1 MTTLLDRIPD
11 AQDIFG
17 LLRRWSPVFLT
28 GEDEG
33 YKSAV
38 ADPERPDIVT
48 DEGTKD
54 VESVALDLTDK
65 YGRVDAAWFIRNLA
79 EQDGEV
85 WLTLTIADW
94 SLIGVAEAGRNMT
107 PEQIDTLARL
117 VLRLAGRTS

>member
-1 MTTLLDRIPD
+1 MTDKLLDRITD

-33 YKSAV
+33 YRSAV

-65 YGRVDAAWFIRNLA
+65 YGRVDAAWWAYATCKQHPHLTMSY
-79 EQDGEV
+79 GEDAICMTA
-85 WLTLTIADW
+85 LLGDD
-94 SLIGVAEAGRNMT
+94 MT
-107 PEQIDTLARL
+107 PAQIDTLARL
-117 VLRLAGRTS
+117 VLRLAGRNP

>member
-28 GEDEG
+28 SEDEG

-79 EQDGEV
+79 ERDGEV